1 MNPDAW
7 GKVIRVFVEAA
18 IVSFFILLAFAGL
31 AHLLN
36 AD

>member
-7 GKVIRVFVEAA
+7 GKVIRVFVDAA